1 MAGFWSHSFQSAFY
15 AREAV
20 AMLKLDIDPDV
31 AYLAGLLHNIGKVV
45 LATIDP
51 DTIKEINGLIVDEN
65 RRASSILEEITLG
78 TSHTSIGGQMATK
91 WGFQKEI
98 IESIEYHHCPF
109 CASPENQKL
118 VSLIHGLMPDKK
130 RTG

>member
-1 MAGFWSHSFQSAFY
+1 
-15 AREAV
+15 
-20 AMLKLDIDPDV
+20 MLKLDIDPDV